1 MDIQDKIRDINLEE
15 MIVRANTGVPIS
27 DQERSLIG
35 YYITNREDLLTSRM
49 IDQDDLFLAVTLVGR
64 AQFLE
69 LEDELKTIAS
79 SSDVLLASHA
89 IEILG
94 SWWKKGEANLELIFD
109 LSLGKAYDRD
119 GDLQSVS
126 IRVLSEIIKD
136 AHKENRNFKHIKDHL
151 ISICNDSDQPNRIRS
166 FAYFSLCEA
175 LLEEEASKI
184 SPHEN
189 INFEAKSVASNLV
202 ALRSL

>member
-126 IRVLSEIIKD
+126 IRVLSEIITK
-136 AHKENRNFKHIKDHL
+136 
-151 ISICNDSDQPNRIRS
+151 
-166 FAYFSLCEA
+166 
-175 LLEEEASKI
+175 
-184 SPHEN
+184 
-189 INFEAKSVASNLV
+189 
-202 ALRSL
+202 